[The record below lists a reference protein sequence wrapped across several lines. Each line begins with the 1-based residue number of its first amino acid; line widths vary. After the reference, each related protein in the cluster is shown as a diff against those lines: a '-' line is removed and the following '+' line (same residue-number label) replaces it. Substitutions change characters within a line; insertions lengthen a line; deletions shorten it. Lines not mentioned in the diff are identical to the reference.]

1 MTTSATTS
9 VLWEELMLKVK
20 WSGSILFAS
29 AATTLWVNSDI
40 GTMGDDLLVDLWSP
54 LGSSMIWSFPRM
66 MLLTSKIW
74 KPTNRN

>member
-1 MTTSATTS
+1 MEQVLCFILFVVVLCCNVVVKEGRKKEHRVSDGGGGMTTSATTS

-40 GTMGDDLLVDLWSP
+40 EFVS
-54 LGSSMIWSFPRM
+54 
-66 MLLTSKIW
+66 
-74 KPTNRN
+74 